1 MTFSNNVWWTRK
13 ARIQAE
19 KRLLANALQSEMLLL
34 WYSFCG
40 VAASIYYLKFD
51 SDSDLAGISWVVYSV
66 LILAITGFISGRAF
80 KERAV
85 LMKDSYVA
93 LKTIHSNVNSGDD
106 ASCVAEYEKV
116 LGLSENH
123 LECDYDIALCR
134 EYWTCHLAKD
144 ERTQLKPGFDRRPTW
159 YHLVSVVLRLIV
171 RAVALLLLY
180 TLPIILFVILK
191 LLP

>member
-1 MTFSNNVWWTRK
+1 M
-13 ARIQAE
+13 QAE

-51 SDSDLAGISWVVYSV
+51 SDSNLAGISWVVYSV
-66 LILAITGFISGRAF
+66 LILAITGFVSGRAF

-93 LKTIHSNVNSGDD
+93 LKTIHSNAISENHESVMED
-106 ASCVAEYEKV
+106 YEKV

-123 LECDYDIALCR
+123 LESDYDIALCR
-134 EYWTCHLAKD
+134 EYWTCHLDKD
-144 ERTQLKPGFDRRPTW
+144 ESTQLKPGFDRRPTW
-159 YHLVSVVLRLIV
+159 FHITGVVLRLFF
-171 RAVALLLLY
+171 RAIMLVLLY
-180 TLPIILFVILK
+180 ALPIILFAILQM
-191 LLP
+191 LP